1 MKVTLENQEYDTLLL
16 PIEWRFSAALT
27 GLQRFFEFV
36 EETEG
41 QKLYS
46 ETNREEDGSLAVYS
60 EIGGYIEGI
69 KYNRS
74 ELTEKRYL
82 RFCEA
87 FFSGDMQHVCA
98 ERILKAT
105 SEYSKEQI
113 DRINSLL
120 TGQEANTVLKNKFGK
135 CKFDGTNQDEFL
147 AVIEENRLEIIR
159 ETFRYK
165 HLYKNYANENKL
177 FSEQNP
183 HCRLRGYDLDAT
195 KKSKSTA
202 YRFDKDSF
210 LAQDCFEFDFIP
222 FAFTNSSPEA
232 FFINNNF
239 SIRDLMKC
247 NDKIKDEMEKKE
259 AVQDNKIIRDRG
271 QTKLIKVMLQAY
283 DYFNFDVEVIVKKRD
298 ANGFETFFIRRNAL
312 RALKD
317 IYEKHDIHFVYQY
330 SSGHYLNVE
339 EEVICC
345 CVNNLYLD
353 SLLERLLIIS
363 REEEYASVIIHRLLE
378 INVDWKG
385 DTGMSEVITRAK
397 NAGYHVGKLIIAKS
411 GENKAKSYKNKL
423 INAIVAHDY
432 DRVLEIMLQMSGYID
447 SEIRVI
453 YDMLE
458 HKEECS
464 DIAISFTNALLQSK
478 SGKE

>member
-1 MKVTLENQEYDTLLL
+1 M
-16 PIEWRFSAALT
+16 
-27 GLQRFFEFV
+27 
-36 EETEG
+36 
-41 QKLYS
+41 
-46 ETNREEDGSLAVYS
+46 
-60 EIGGYIEGI
+60 
-69 KYNRS
+69 
-74 ELTEKRYL
+74 
-82 RFCEA
+82 
-87 FFSGDMQHVCA
+87 
-98 ERILKAT
+98 
-105 SEYSKEQI
+105 
-113 DRINSLL
+113 
-120 TGQEANTVLKNKFGK
+120 
-135 CKFDGTNQDEFL
+135 
-147 AVIEENRLEIIR
+147 
-159 ETFRYK
+159 
-165 HLYKNYANENKL
+165 
-177 FSEQNP
+177 
-183 HCRLRGYDLDAT
+183 
-195 KKSKSTA
+195 
-202 YRFDKDSF
+202 
-210 LAQDCFEFDFIP
+210 
-222 FAFTNSSPEA
+222 
-232 FFINNNF
+232 
-239 SIRDLMKC
+239 
-247 NDKIKDEMEKKE
+247 
-259 AVQDNKIIRDRG
+259 
-271 QTKLIKVMLQAY
+271 
-283 DYFNFDVEVIVKKRD
+283 
-298 ANGFETFFIRRNAL
+298 

-353 SLLERLLIIS
+353 SLLGRLLIIS